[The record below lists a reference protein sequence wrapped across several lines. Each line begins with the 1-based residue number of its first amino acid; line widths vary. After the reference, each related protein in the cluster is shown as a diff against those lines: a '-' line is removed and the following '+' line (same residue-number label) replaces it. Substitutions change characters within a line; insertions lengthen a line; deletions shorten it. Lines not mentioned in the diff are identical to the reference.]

1 MHTRCLPPLVGAII
15 LLSGGMAA
23 GTSAIGIG
31 TAVHNCQNP
40 VLAPEIRIQACS
52 EAIHTNLGSP
62 GIRARFFYH
71 RAMAYEDARDFDHAR
86 QDYDKAL
93 ELKPDFAEAQANRT
107 RLQEQH
113 PINAAPPPGDVH

>member
-1 MHTRCLPPLVGAII
+1 MM

-40 VLAPEIRIQACS
+40 DLAPQIRTEACS

-62 GIRARFFYH
+62 AIRARFFYH
-71 RAMAYEDARDFDHAR
+71 RAAAYEAAQDFDHAR
-86 QDYDKAL
+86 RDYDKAL
-93 ELKPDFAEAQANRT
+93 ELKPDFSEAQANRT
-107 RLQEQH
+107 RLQQQH
-113 PINAAPPPGDVH
+113 PITAAPPPVDAH